1 MQKAPLIDALVAEL
15 RTRYDRLLAAL
26 EGSREAATGA
36 DTKAENKYD
45 TRGLEASYLAAGQAD
60 QADELLRALHALESF
75 EFRDFDI
82 DDPVETGALVEV
94 EQDDELRYFLLAPAG
109 GGVVLASDC
118 GETVTVLGPG
128 SPLAG
133 KLLGTTTGTFLDDPG
148 MVVLEVS

>member
-1 MQKAPLIDALVAEL
+1 MQKAPLIESLVTEL

-128 SPLAG
+128 SPLAE
-133 KLLGTTTGTFLDDPG
+133 KLTGRRSGDILADSEILL
-148 MVVLEVS
+148 LEVF